1 MKHKVL
7 WVEDGAFAEMGRMS
21 SPLYVSGKYDLVI
34 AVDATDGLQQLM
46 QKEKEFQTVI
56 VDIRLPPGND
66 PEFLRHYNAK
76 GESKVGARLGLALL
90 KRVLTDG
97 EKNGVPA
104 PHRKVER
111 FGIFTVEGPTE
122 LQGDLKQLG
131 LEKIRV
137 YQKSEMNSKFML
149 RDIIE
154 EIRTQ
159 NIPAAR

>member
-7 WVEDGAFAEMGRMS
+7 WVEDGAFAEMNWMS
-21 SPLYVSGKYDLVI
+21 APLYVSGKYDLVI
-34 AVDATDGLQQLM
+34 AVDATDGLRQLM

-66 PEFLRHYNAK
+66 PEFLQHYYDR

-97 EKNGVPA
+97 EKNGIPA
-104 PHRKVER
+104 PHRQVER
-111 FGIFTVEGPTE
+111 FGIFTVEGPKE

-131 LEKIRV
+131 LEKIKV
-137 YQKSEMNSKFML
+137 CQKSETNSKFML

-154 EIRTQ
+154 EIRAR
-159 NIPAAR
+159 NIPIVR